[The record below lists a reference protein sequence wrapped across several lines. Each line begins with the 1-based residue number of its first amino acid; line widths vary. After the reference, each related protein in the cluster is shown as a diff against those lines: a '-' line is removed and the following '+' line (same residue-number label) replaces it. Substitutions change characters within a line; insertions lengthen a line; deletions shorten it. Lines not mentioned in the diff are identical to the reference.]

1 MEDWRGMET
10 SFRIETKFYPLGK
23 TKLSLIQEVAKIEPV
38 FFDEYEFILMN
49 CIVRKSVTNEKYYGI
64 GIGNL
69 VAADLLQPDNRGRKS
84 GRDVKY
90 TKKCVS

>member
-38 FFDEYEFILMN
+38 FFDE
-49 CIVRKSVTNEKYYGI
+49 
-64 GIGNL
+64 
-69 VAADLLQPDNRGRKS
+69 
-84 GRDVKY
+84 
-90 TKKCVS
+90 